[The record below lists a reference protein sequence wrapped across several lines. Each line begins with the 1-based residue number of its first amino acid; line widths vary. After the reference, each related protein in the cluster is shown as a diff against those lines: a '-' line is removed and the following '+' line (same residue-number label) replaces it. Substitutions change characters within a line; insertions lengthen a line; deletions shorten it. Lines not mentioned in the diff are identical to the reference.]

1 MLGFPGGK
9 SMGHHRNASIP
20 PASSGGSLS
29 RRSLLE
35 RAGWTVAA
43 AAFPSGVFAADNVSP
58 VMAKLSAYMSEAG
71 GRALPEEVV
80 EKAKHHILDT
90 FAAMISGSDLP
101 PARAAFQYARDFT
114 TDKTATI
121 VASKM
126 TSSPPEAAF
135 INGMLAHSDE
145 TDDSNE
151 FSQSHPGCAVVPAT
165 LAAGEKFGIDG
176 TRFLRAVTLGYDVG
190 PRMTISFGA
199 IDFRN
204 NSHKSTHAISSIFGA
219 AAAAGCAANL
229 NAQQMRWL
237 LDYTAQQSSGIGA
250 WNRDTEHIEKAFV
263 FAGMTA
269 RSGVT
274 SALVVHAGFDGIDD
288 IFSGVD
294 NYFQAY
300 APNANPEE
308 LVSQLG
314 ERYEIARTNIKKW
327 TVGSPI
333 QAPLDAIYNILKKRP
348 VDPEDVKT
356 IVVRLAN
363 TEARVVDNRE
373 MPDIC
378 LQHMVAVMLLDKTAS
393 FHAAHDKPR
402 MQDPAALRERAKVNL
417 VRDEELAKL
426 LPVRVAIVE
435 VAFTDGTRLAERVEA
450 VRGTPR
456 NPMAR
461 AEVVDKARD
470 LIAPILGGDT
480 TTRLIDT
487 VYAIEKLADVRSL
500 RPLLQRS

>member
-1 MLGFPGGK
+1 
-9 SMGHHRNASIP
+9 MGQHRNSDNR
-20 PASSGGSLS
+20 PANSNAGLS
-29 RRSLLE
+29 RRHLLQ

-43 AAFPSGVFAADNVSP
+43 TALPSGLFAAESLSP

-71 GRALPEEVV
+71 GRALPDEVV

-101 PARAAFQYARDFT
+101 PARAAFTYARDFT
-114 TDKTATI
+114 SDKTSTI

-126 TSSPPEAAF
+126 TASPPEAAF
-135 INGMLAHSDE
+135 VNGMLAQADE

-151 FSQSHPGCAVVPAT
+151 FSQSHPGCSIVPAT

-176 TRFLRAVTLGYDVG
+176 TRFLRAVTLGYDIG

-199 IDFRN
+199 IDYRN
-204 NSHKSTHAISSIFGA
+204 NSHKSTHAISSIFGS

-250 WNRDTEHIEKAFV
+250 WTRDTEHMEKAFV

-288 IFSGVD
+288 IFSGAD
-294 NYFQAY
+294 NYFLAY
-300 APNANPEE
+300 APNGNRDE

-314 ERYEIARTNIKKW
+314 ERYEIVRTNIKKW

-333 QAPLDAIYNILKKRP
+333 QAPLDAMYIILKKRP
-348 VDPEDVKT
+348 VNPDDVKSL
-356 IVVRLAN
+356 VVRLAG

-378 LQHMVAVMLLDKTAS
+378 LQHMVAVMLIDKTAS
-393 FHAAHDKPR
+393 FRAAHDKPR
-402 MQDPAALRERAKVNL
+402 MTDPAVLKMRAKVQL
-417 VRDEELAKL
+417 VPSEELEKMEPA
-426 LPVRVAIVE
+426 RQAIVE
-435 VAFTDGTRLAERVEA
+435 ITLNDGTVLSERVTA
-450 VRGTPR
+450 VRGTVD
-456 NPMAR
+456 NPMTR
-461 AEVVDKARD
+461 EEVAQKCRD
-470 LIAPILGGDT
+470 LVEPVLGKANCSN
-480 TTRLIDT
+480 LIDK
-487 VYAIEKLADVRSL
+487 IFGLEKVTDIRDLRSV
-500 RPLLQRS
+500 LQKA